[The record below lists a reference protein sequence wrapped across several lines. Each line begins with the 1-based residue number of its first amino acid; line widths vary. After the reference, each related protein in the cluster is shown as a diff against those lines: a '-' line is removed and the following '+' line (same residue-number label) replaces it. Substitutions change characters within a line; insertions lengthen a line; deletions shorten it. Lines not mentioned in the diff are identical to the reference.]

1 MVGGAVIVQASDNG
15 VNIFSPEGKR
25 FDFEGLPNPITS
37 QEPGG
42 EWEILDSQTI
52 VVADKSPNSSS
63 SSETLSFWKVEI
75 GEPPQEIGSAK
86 EQSGRRASQHI
97 NWQAHE
103 GGVFYAGQN
112 TARRD
117 EGTRDFQREA
127 ADLSKVGEP
136 GVLYSAPEH
145 HVIQSFDISEDLG
158 ESSSRFFT
166 LEYDQHEKKFSIAS
180 GECVEGKDGQT
191 ATDRWGKL
199 PISSSSNVLMR
210 QGRPFIRENSPE
222 GTIYHSVTPGEQG
235 LQEVLRLEEGERL
248 ESIEMMV
255 QNGRPRIFAEVVSES
270 RNSGKRRELVD
281 SLTGKRLPLRSGEEW
296 AVSPKGTPAI
306 FSPRGPEETQVS
318 RWTLGK
324 SK

>member
-1 MVGGAVIVQASDNG
+1 M
-15 VNIFSPEGKR
+15 
-25 FDFEGLPNPITS
+25 
-37 QEPGG
+37 
-42 EWEILDSQTI
+42 
-52 VVADKSPNSSS
+52 
-63 SSETLSFWKVEI
+63 
-75 GEPPQEIGSAK
+75 
-86 EQSGRRASQHI
+86 
-97 NWQAHE
+97 
-103 GGVFYAGQN
+103 
-112 TARRD
+112 
-117 EGTRDFQREA
+117 
-127 ADLSKVGEP
+127 
-136 GVLYSAPEH
+136 
-145 HVIQSFDISEDLG
+145 
-158 ESSSRFFT
+158 
-166 LEYDQHEKKFSIAS
+166 
-180 GECVEGKDGQT
+180 EGKDGQT